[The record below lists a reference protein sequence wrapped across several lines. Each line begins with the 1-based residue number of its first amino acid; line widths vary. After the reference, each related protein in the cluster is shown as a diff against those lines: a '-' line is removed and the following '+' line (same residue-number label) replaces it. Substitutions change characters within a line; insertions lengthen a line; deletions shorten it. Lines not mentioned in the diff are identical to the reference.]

1 MQSKPVSLISEV
13 DLIMSQVNVL
23 LSEVAMKLSKCP
35 VEANKL
41 LPRVNNILSEMM
53 WIVNLSKSATADNCF
68 ADFDHGGD
76 VSLEWDDEN
85 NIINY
90 SNEYYSL
97 FHDDALDDQ
106 TPDDHE
112 EVDLIPD
119 DDLDSFAKSED
130 QVPELCINDK
140 VIEDED
146 EDKDEEDGIYDDEN
160 IADRVMSRRRSR
172 KMSLTFS
179 PASDASSILFG
190 QAAAVSAS
198 SAPSENVPT
207 KSQANNFISSLLTFV
222 SRIAPGDVFS
232 ATKSVRRKKKR
243 MMKSVHPVLRCLF
256 KHSLDLFTPAPGPVL
271 NQRPPV
277 PVVDWTRVNERSL
290 GNLPKPQMF
299 PKLGC
304 SEDANI
310 YADRIHDHGAHG
322 RINTGTIHAKEP
334 YPFGLEYGFMT
345 DLGVI
350 SINKGDHMEDPYQH
364 VINGHVWSRE
374 LHRWVIHARYLED
387 NNINK
392 KGIEKKDKKVKA
404 IKSNKKLQGREQ
416 LR

>member
-304 SEDANI
+304 SDDPNI

-334 YPFGLEYGFMT
+334 YPFGVDYGFMT

-350 SINKGDHMEDPYQH
+350 SVNKGDHMEDPYQH
-364 VINGHVWSRE
+364 VIQGHVWSRE
-374 LHRWVIHARYLED
+374 LHRWVIHAKYV
-387 NNINK
+387 
-392 KGIEKKDKKVKA
+392 KDKDKNSKEVKKKAGA
-404 IKSNKKLQGREQ
+404 IVPKKPRRKE